1 MSLMTSL
8 KGTQLVKKRKQLVI
22 IPILSPIEDIVPLV
36 DGTHVEA
43 ESVDADELPLVVQ
56 DLEDDSELKRSW
68 MMCPIHMR
76 SVREGS
82 RPQISRRPWSGRTL
96 SAVMTLIS
104 DAEESGGSHLWPV
117 GTD

>member
-1 MSLMTSL
+1 MTSL

-22 IPILSPIEDIVPLV
+22 IPILSPIEDIV
-36 DGTHVEA
+36 DGTHDEA
-43 ESVDADELPLVVQ
+43 ESVDADELPPLVQ
-56 DLEDDSELKRSW
+56 ALEDDSELKRSW